1 MHPGS
6 SCGGTGEKWDSKD
19 TRRACGSPQVVV
31 GCLHLV
37 GGLDILVEES
47 MEIPTIILSHAKPG
61 SNGDVLHIAI

>member
-19 TRRACGSPQVVV
+19 TGRACGSPQVVV

-37 GGLDILVEES
+37 DLDILVEES